1 MNTCKASVS
10 CGLGLG
16 ENGREVRV
24 KTGAGF
30 GS

>member
-1 MNTCKASVS
+1 MNTFKASVS
-10 CGLGLG
+10 CGIGLG

-24 KTGAGF
+24 KAGAGF

>member
-1 MNTCKASVS
+1 MNTFKASVS

-24 KTGAGF
+24 KVAGF